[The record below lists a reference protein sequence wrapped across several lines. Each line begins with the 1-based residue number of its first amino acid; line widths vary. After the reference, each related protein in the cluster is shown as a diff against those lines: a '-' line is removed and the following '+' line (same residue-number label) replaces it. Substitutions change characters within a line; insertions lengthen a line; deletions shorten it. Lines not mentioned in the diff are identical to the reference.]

1 MTAALT
7 NPSGRDRQVVEVR
20 GLGKQYRSGDESV
33 HILQDVSFSIPH
45 GDFFAIV
52 GVSGSGKTTL
62 LNILSGLDVP
72 TAGDVTVC
80 GNEIAALGPE
90 DRATFRRENL
100 GFVFQFYNLMPTLT
114 AKENVKLGLELLRL
128 SRSEMNDRA
137 AHYLGLVGLRGKE
150 DRFPQQLSGGE
161 QQRVAIAR
169 ALAKHPLLV
178 LADEPTGSLDRATG
192 RSITAVMRE
201 ATEWLGT
208 TVVVVTHDEE
218 ISTHAD
224 GVLRLDAVEPY
235 VRPGGLEVV

>member
-1 MTAALT
+1 MRQPTT
-7 NPSGRDRQVVEVR
+7 RQVGRERSVVEAR
-20 GLGKQYRSGDESV
+20 SLSKQYRSGDESV
-33 HILQDVSFSIPH
+33 HIFKDLSFSIQQ

-62 LNILSGLDVP
+62 LNVLSGLDVP
-72 TAGDVTVC
+72 TSGEATVC
-80 GNEIAALGPE
+80 GEAITALGPE
-90 DRATFRRENL
+90 DRASFRREHL

-114 AKENVKLGLELLRL
+114 AEENVKLGLELLRL
-128 SRSEMNDRA
+128 SRSEMSDRA

-150 DRFPQQLSGGE
+150 GRFPNQLSGGE

-169 ALAKHPLLV
+169 ALAKHPSLV

-218 ISTHAD
+218 ITTHAD
-224 GVLRLDAVEPY
+224 GVLRLDAVESYLP
-235 VRPGGLEVV
+235 VAGTETV